1 MANVNIAQHEQL
13 LKSLEHAFKEIGGLH
28 QQIHNILDVMQLN
41 VHQACHD
48 VNVSWSKVV
57 NLFVTVD
64 QLRSSR
70 LEFEEDKQQIILKG
84 DLL

>member
-13 LKSLEHAFKEIGGLH
+13 LKSLEHSFKEIGDLH
-28 QQIHNILDVMQLN
+28 KHMHNILDVMQIN

-48 VNVSWSKVV
+48 VNVSWSKVI
-57 NLFVTVD
+57 NLFVIVD

-70 LEFEEDKQQIILKG
+70 LELEKDKQQMIING
-84 DLL
+84 ERT